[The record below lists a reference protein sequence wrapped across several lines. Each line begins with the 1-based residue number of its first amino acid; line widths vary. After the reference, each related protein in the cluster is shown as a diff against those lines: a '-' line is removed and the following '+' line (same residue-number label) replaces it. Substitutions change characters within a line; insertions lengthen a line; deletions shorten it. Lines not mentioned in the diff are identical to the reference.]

1 MADQP
6 SPIELQKHL
15 KGMDYPA
22 SKDAI
27 VDHAKSHDAPKEIM
41 DRLQTIADRQYDGPN
56 AVVKE
61 FSNG

>member
-15 KGMDYPA
+15 GGMSYPA
-22 SKDAI
+22 SKDAL
-27 VDHAKSHDAPKEIM
+27 VEHATSKGAPAEII
-41 DRLQTIADRQYDGPN
+41 DRLKTIADREYEGPSG
-56 AVVKE
+56 VVKE

>member
-15 KGMDYPA
+15 GGMSYPA
-22 SKDAI
+22 SKDQI
-27 VDHAKSHDAPKEIM
+27 VEHAKDKGAPKEIM
-41 DRLQTIADRQYDGPN
+41 DRLQTIADREYDGPSG
-56 AVVKE
+56 VVKE

>member
-15 KGMDYPA
+15 GGVDYPA
-22 SKDAI
+22 TKDAL
-27 VDHAKSHDAPKEIM
+27 VEHASSKGAPKEIL
-41 DRLQTIADRQYDGPN
+41 DRLRTIADREYDGPSG
-56 AVVKE
+56 VVKE